1 MKRVFLLLLLI
12 ILINSCNKNGNGKF
26 ERRIE
31 ELINESCKNKNCLIN
46 ISKVTSFKWSKL
58 YVFKE
63 TASLKE
69 IETVLNQ
76 TYPYYSDV
84 ARRIVFLDERDKIVY
99 HEEMFPNVEGVMD
112 KEVIF
117 YISDTMNY
125 NVFNNPNFVVTFE
138 KLNQG
143 FYYILNQ

>member
-31 ELINESCKNKNCLIN
+31 ELINESCKNKNCFIN